1 MAEQQ
6 PTGDDFDSGFEFY
19 HYDPSLPAALIF
31 VVIFAV
37 SSAIHGYQ
45 LVKHRTWYFIP
56 FFLGGICEAL
66 GYGGRIISST
76 ETPLWTMGPYVLQTI
91 LILIAAAMFAASI
104 YMVLGRLVRLLEAE
118 HLAFIP
124 VRWTSKIFVTADV
137 ISILMQGA
145 GGAMLAIAETPD
157 AFKTGENIII
167 GGLFVQLAGFGVFIA
182 VAGVFYARITKN
194 PTRAADTVDVPWRS
208 FLWVMFGST
217 ALILFRSLFRLIE
230 YLQGN
235 DGYLMSREVFLYIFD
250 AILMMIVMVLY
261 NFYHPSRIIASSK
274 GTKKDAF
281 QSVYSSE
288 VELQTV

>member
-6 PTGDDFDSGFEFY
+6 PTGEDFGFDFY
-19 HYDPSLPAALIF
+19 HYDPSLAAAALF
-31 VVIFAV
+31 VAVFAL
-37 SSAIHGYQ
+37 STAMHGYQ

-56 FFLGGICEAL
+56 FFLGGLCEAL
-66 GYGGRIISST
+66 GYGGRIIAST
-76 ETPLWTMGPYVLQTI
+76 ETPDWTLGPYVMQTI
-91 LILIAAAMFAASI
+91 LILVAAAMFAASI
-104 YMVLGRLVRLLEAE
+104 YMVLGRLVRLLQAE

-145 GGAMLAIAETPD
+145 GGAMLAIAETQD

-167 GGLFVQLAGFGVFIA
+167 GGLVVQLVGFGVFIA
-182 VAGVFYARITKN
+182 VAGVFYVRIAKN
-194 PTRAADTVDVPWRS
+194 PTRAADTVDTPWRKY
-208 FLWVMFGST
+208 LWVMFGST
-217 ALILFRSLFRLIE
+217 ALILIRSVFRLIE

-235 DGYLMSREVFLYIFD
+235 DGYLMSREVYLYIFD
-250 AILMMIVMVLY
+250 AILMLVVMVLY
-261 NFYHPSRIIASSK
+261 NFYHPSRIITTSK
-274 GTKKDAF
+274 RTKDGF